1 MTTRR
6 AFLATIP
13 AVALAACTQSGT
25 TTQTPAQVIA
35 DLQVIASALAN
46 DMVVLGI
53 LPAAARATI
62 QTAVTAIGAVAQKVA
77 QGIQDGASGVQ
88 AVYADVQAIL
98 DASAPYVATLP
109 KQWVDGIAAAET
121 LLPVLAL
128 LVGVSLPA
136 PVPAAAALPKSTPA
150 AARAAL
156 AQHAGK
162 E

>member
-1 MTTRR
+1 MHRR

-13 AVALAACTQSGT
+13 AVVLAACATNGAPS
-25 TTQTPAQVIA
+25 QTPAQVIA

-53 LPAAARATI
+53 LPAATRATI

-98 DASAPYVATLP
+98 DASAPYVAMLP
-109 KQWVDGIAAAET
+109 KQWVDGIAAAQA

-136 PVPAAAALPKSTPA
+136 PPAQLGRTTPA